1 DRLAGSWPPPADDLV
16 TRSWQAHRRSVCLL
30 VDASGSMSGLSLA
43 MSAVATASVLLAADG
58 RLNAG
63 SRLDVGALAFS
74 GTVTVLQ
81 QPGTRQPPEQVVGR
95 LLGLRGHGLTDLA
108 GALRAAAAGL
118 ASVAAGQRTAVLLS
132 DCVSTAGGDP
142 AEALA
147 GLDRLDVLCPVPADR
162 EPDPDSVAAAER
174 LARLGGGLCRP
185 VRTLADIPSALTL
198 LLAGR

>member
-1 DRLAGSWPPPADDLV
+1 MA
-16 TRSWQAHRRSVCLL
+16 
-30 VDASGSMSGLSLA
+30 
-43 MSAVATASVLLAADG
+43 AVATASVLLAGDG
-58 RLNAG
+58 RLDA
-63 SRLDVGALAFS
+63 GALAFS

-81 QPGTRQPPEQVVGR
+81 QPGIRQPPEQVVGR
-95 LLGLRGHGLTDLA
+95 LLGLRGHGLTDVA

-118 ASVAAGQRTAVLLS
+118 AAATAAGERTAVLLS

-147 GLDRLDVLCPVPADR
+147 GIDRLDVLCPLPAGR
-162 EPDPDSVAAAER
+162 EPDPESLMGAER

-185 VRTLADIPSALTL
+185 VRTLADIPTALTL

>member
-1 DRLAGSWPPPADDLV
+1 
-16 TRSWQAHRRSVCLL
+16 
-30 VDASGSMSGLSLA
+30 
-43 MSAVATASVLLAADG
+43 
-58 RLNAG
+58 
-63 SRLDVGALAFS
+63 
-74 GTVTVLQ
+74 
-81 QPGTRQPPEQVVGR
+81 VVGR
-95 LLGLRGHGLTDLA
+95 LLGLRGHGLTDVA

-118 ASVAAGQRTAVLLS
+118 AAATAAGERSAVLLS

-147 GLDRLDVLCPVPADR
+147 GIDRLDVLCPLPAGR
-162 EPDPDSVAAAER
+162 EPDPESLAGAER